1 MTENKIQDIANEITA
16 YKPNTILSLVKAALE
31 DLNAPFPEETKFY
44 LKKLF
49 DNIGVAYGTGV
60 NINVVTEQDDNY
72 ILTFAG
78 QPFSYIEIN
87 NTVYRFPESGS
98 LTVTVKQDAEN
109 PFPYAKI
116 LWVPMNKNL
125 PKGYE
130 KPEESKYL
138 ENCSKNFAYPVVDDS
153 EHRNKNYVNFGYIF
167 YDNPSKLLFSD
178 NVSIYPDQDDPRILK
193 VSGLLPNKKYEING
207 VKFTADSGGIG
218 TIEDGVRLAETFS
231 EIKEIID
238 IQSNYKGKFKDV
250 LHSVKNVPAPNDG
263 ETIHT
268 IPSVFGQSF
277 FINSMLFSS
286 SNSNYS
292 HHIVNRYYEPLEI
305 EYLGETFTIPVGQK
319 SMEFDDKIRGSM
331 LSKIKPGTTEVKVKI
346 KNNFK
351 YPWIKEQRHDR
362 SNTILSKDCIQQ
374 LFNNDDIFYQWYTF
388 DELKE
393 FGFDGNKVNLQ
404 KNDYGYNTEINQYVY
419 VIDNIFETLEET
431 DESGA
436 IDLINSQNLPKNFN
450 ALRIV
455 PFMKSNNQNT
465 SAYNYSIVSG
475 IDQIKSVNSIKVYKQ
490 NGSYHL
496 IINYNTKSQDNLTF
510 KIGEYSDFIDDFT
523 IEAAIGFLIKGVF
536 FDSL

>member
-1 MTENKIQDIANEITA
+1 MPDNKIQDIANEITA
-16 YKPNTILSLVKAALE
+16 YKPNTTLSLVKAVLE

-49 DNIGVAYGTGV
+49 GNIGVAYGTGV

-72 ILTFAG
+72 ILTFSG

-125 PKGYE
+125 PEGYE

-138 ENCSKNFAYPVVDDS
+138 ENCSKDFTYPVADDS
-153 EHRNKNYVNFGYIF
+153 EHRNKNYVKFGYIF
-167 YDNPSKLLFSD
+167 YENPSELLFSD
-178 NVSIYPDQDDPRILK
+178 NVSIYPDQNDPRILK

-207 VKFTADSGGIG
+207 VKFTADSGGIA
-218 TIEDGVRLAETFS
+218 TIEDGVRLAETFDELKNS
-231 EIKEIID
+231 ID
-238 IQSNYKGKFKDV
+238 IVSNYKGKFKDV
-250 LHSVKNVPAPNDG
+250 LHSTRNVPAPDDSA
-263 ETIHT
+263 TVYT
-268 IPSVFGQSF
+268 VPSVFGRYF
-277 FINSMLFSS
+277 FINQSLFSS
-286 SNSNYS
+286 SNSDYP
-292 HHIVNRYYEPLEI
+292 HHIINRYYEPLEV

-331 LSKIKPGTTEVKVKI
+331 LSKIKLGTTEVKVKI

-362 SNTILSKDCIQQ
+362 SNAILSKDCIQQ

-404 KNDYGYNTEINQYVY
+404 KNDYGYNTEINKYVY
-419 VIDNIFETLEET
+419 VIDNVFKTLEET

-436 IDLINSQNLPKNFN
+436 VDLINSQNLPKNISG
-450 ALRIV
+450 LQII
-455 PFMKSNNQNT
+455 PFAQNKQYT
-465 SAYNYSIVSG
+465 TTYNYNITSG
-475 IDQIKSVNSIKVYKQ
+475 VDNIKSVNSIKAYKK

-496 IINYNTKSQDNLTF
+496 IINYNTKSQDNLIF
-510 KIGEYSDFIDDFT
+510 KIGEHSDFIDDFT
-523 IEAAIGFLIKGVF
+523 IEAASGFVIKGVF

>member
-1 MTENKIQDIANEITA
+1 MSDNKVQEIADEITA
-16 YKPNTILSLVKAALE
+16 YKPHTVLSLVKTTLKE
-31 DLNAPFPEETKFY
+31 LNAPFPEETKFY

-49 DNIGVAYGTGV
+49 NNIGVAYGTGV
-60 NINVVTEQDDNY
+60 NINVVTKQDDNY
-72 ILTFAG
+72 ILTFSG

-87 NTVYRFPESGS
+87 DTVYRFPESGS
-98 LTVTVKQDAEN
+98 LTATVKQDAEN

-125 PKGYE
+125 PEGYE

-138 ENCSKNFAYPVVDDS
+138 ENCSKNFAYPVSDDS
-153 EHRNKNYVNFGYIF
+153 EHRNKNYVKFGYIF
-167 YDNPSKLLFSD
+167 YDNPSELLFSD

-207 VKFTADSGGIG
+207 VKFTADSGGIA

-231 EIKEIID
+231 EIKETID

-277 FINSMLFSS
+277 FINSQLFSS
-286 SNSNYS
+286 QNSYYS

-351 YPWIKEQRHDR
+351 YPWVKEQRHDR
-362 SNTILSKDCIQQ
+362 SNTILNKNCIQQ
-374 LFNNDDIFYQWYTF
+374 LFNNDDIFYKWYTF

-393 FGFDGNKVNLQ
+393 FVFDGNKVNLQ

-436 IDLINSQNLPKNFN
+436 VDLINSQNLPKNFN
-450 ALRIV
+450 TLRIV

-465 SAYNYSIVSG
+465 SEYNYNIVNG

-496 IINYNTKSQDNLTF
+496 IINYNTATQNNLIFKLGEHGDFINASVIENAVGFVIKSQTF
-510 KIGEYSDFIDDFT
+510 D
-523 IEAAIGFLIKGVF
+523 L
-536 FDSL
+536 L

>member
-1 MTENKIQDIANEITA
+1 MPDNKIQDIANEITA
-16 YKPNTILSLVKAALE
+16 YKPNTTLSLVKAVLE

-49 DNIGVAYGTGV
+49 RNIGVAYGTGV

-72 ILTFAG
+72 ILTFSG

-87 NTVYRFPESGS
+87 DTIYKFPESGS

-125 PKGYE
+125 PEGYE

-138 ENCSKNFAYPVVDDS
+138 ENCSKDFTYPMADDS
-153 EHRNKNYVNFGYIF
+153 EHRNKNYVKFGYIF
-167 YDNPSKLLFSD
+167 YKNPSELLFSD
-178 NVSIYPDQDDPRILK
+178 NVSIYPDQNDPRILK

-207 VKFTADSGGIG
+207 VKFTADSDGIA
-218 TIEDGVRLAETFS
+218 TIEDGVRLAETFDELKNS
-231 EIKEIID
+231 ID
-238 IQSNYKGKFKDV
+238 IVSSYKDKFKDV
-250 LHSVKNVPAPNDG
+250 LHSTRNVPAPNDSA
-263 ETIHT
+263 TVYT
-268 IPSVFGQSF
+268 VPSVFGRYF
-277 FINSMLFSS
+277 FINQLLFSS
-286 SNSNYS
+286 FNSNYP
-292 HHIVNRYYEPLEI
+292 HHIVNRYYEPLEV

-362 SNTILSKDCIQQ
+362 SNIILSKDCIQQ
-374 LFNNDDIFYQWYTF
+374 LFNNDDVFYQRYTF

-404 KNDYGYNTEINQYVY
+404 KNDYGYNTEINKYVY
-419 VIDNIFETLEET
+419 VIDNVFKTLEET

-436 IDLINSQNLPKNFN
+436 VDLINSQNLPKNISE
-450 ALRIV
+450 LQII
-455 PFMKSNNQNT
+455 PFAQNKQYT
-465 SAYNYSIVSG
+465 TTYNYNIVSG
-475 IDQIKSVNSIKVYKQ
+475 IDKIKSVNFIKTYKK

-496 IINYNTKSQDNLTF
+496 IINYNTASQNNLTF
-510 KIGEYSDFIDDFT
+510 KIGEHSDFINNFT
-523 IEAAIGFLIKGVF
+523 IEAAIGFVIKGAF

>member
-1 MTENKIQDIANEITA
+1 MPDNKIQDIANEITA
-16 YKPNTILSLVKAALE
+16 YKPYTIFSLVKTVLE
-31 DLNAPFPEETKFY
+31 ELDAPFPEETKFY
-44 LKKLF
+44 IKKLF
-49 DNIGVAYGTGV
+49 GNIGAAYGTGV
-60 NINVVTEQDDNY
+60 NINVITEQDDNY

-87 NTVYRFPESGS
+87 DTVYRFPESGT
-98 LTVTVKQDAEN
+98 LTVTVKQDKEN

-125 PKGYE
+125 PEGYE

-138 ENCSKNFAYPVVDDS
+138 ENCSKDFTYPVADDS
-153 EHRNKNYVNFGYIF
+153 EHRNKNYVKFGYIF
-167 YDNPSKLLFSD
+167 YENPSELLFSD
-178 NVSIYPDQDDPRILK
+178 NVSIYPDQNDPRILK

-207 VKFTADSGGIG
+207 VKFTADSGGIA
-218 TIEDGVRLAETFS
+218 TIEDGVRLAETFDELKNS
-231 EIKEIID
+231 ID
-238 IQSNYKGKFKDV
+238 IVSNYKGKFKDV
-250 LHSVKNVPAPNDG
+250 LHSTRNVPAPDDSA
-263 ETIHT
+263 TVHT
-268 IPSVFGQSF
+268 VPSVFGRYF
-277 FINSMLFSS
+277 FINQSLFSS
-286 SNSNYS
+286 FNSDYS

-351 YPWIKEQRHDR
+351 YPWVKEQRHDR

-374 LFNNDDIFYQWYTF
+374 LFNNDDVFYQWYTF

-404 KNDYGYNTEINQYVY
+404 KNDYGYNTEINKYVY
-419 VIDNIFETLEET
+419 VIDNVFKTLEET

-436 IDLINSQNLPKNFN
+436 VDLINSQNLPKNIN
-450 ALRIV
+450 GLQII
-455 PFMKSNNQNT
+455 PFAQNKQYT
-465 SAYNYSIVSG
+465 TTYNYNITSG
-475 IDQIKSVNSIKVYKQ
+475 IDKIKSVNSIKVYKK

-496 IINYNTKSQDNLTF
+496 IINYNTGSQDNLIF
-510 KIGEYSDFIDDFT
+510 KIGEHSDFIDDFT
-523 IEAAIGFLIKGVF
+523 IEAATGFVIKGTF

>member
-1 MTENKIQDIANEITA
+1 MSDNKIQNIADEITA
-16 YKPNTILSLVKAALE
+16 YKPHTTLSLVKAALE
-31 DLNAPFPEETKFY
+31 DLHAPFPEETKYY
-44 LKKLF
+44 LKRLF
-49 DNIGVAYGTGV
+49 TNIGVVYGTDV
-60 NINVVTEQDDNY
+60 SINLVTEQDDNY
-72 ILTFAG
+72 ILTFSG

-87 NTVYRFPESGS
+87 DTVYRFPESGV
-98 LTVTVKQDAEN
+98 LTVTVSKDTKN

-125 PKGYE
+125 PDGYE

-138 ENCSKNFAYPVVDDS
+138 ENCSNNFTYPGADDD
-153 EHRNKNYVNFGYIF
+153 EHRNKNYVTFGYIF
-167 YDNPSKLLFSD
+167 SKDPSGLLFTN
-178 NVSIYPDQDDPRILK
+178 NVSIYPDQEDPRTLK

-207 VKFTADSGGIG
+207 VKFTADSGGIA
-218 TIEDGVRLAETFS
+218 TIENGVQLAETFD
-231 EIKEIID
+231 EIKETID
-238 IQSNYKGKFKDV
+238 VVSEYKGKFKDV
-250 LHSVKNVPAPNDG
+250 LHSTKNIPVPNDSA
-263 ETIHT
+263 TVNT
-268 IPSVFGQSF
+268 IPSVFGQYF
-277 FINSMLFSS
+277 FINQELFSNQ
-286 SNSNYS
+286 NSDYL

-351 YPWIKEQRHDR
+351 YPWLKELRHNQQ
-362 SNTILSKDCIQQ
+362 NTILDKNCIQR
-374 LFNNDDIFYQWYTF
+374 LFNNDSIFYQWYTF

-404 KNDYGYNTEINQYVY
+404 KNDYGYNTEINKYVY
-419 VIDNIFETLEET
+419 VIDNVFKTLEES

-436 IDLINSQNLPKNFN
+436 VDLINSQNLPKNIN
-450 ALRIV
+450 GLQII
-455 PFMKSNNQNT
+455 PFAQNKQYT
-465 SAYNYSIVSG
+465 TTYNYNIISD
-475 IDQIKSVNSIKVYKQ
+475 IDKIKSVNSIKAYKK

-510 KIGEYSDFIDDFT
+510 KIGEHSDFIDDFT
-523 IEAAIGFLIKGVF
+523 IEAAIGFVIKGTF

>member
-1 MTENKIQDIANEITA
+1 MPDNKIQDIANEITA
-16 YKPNTILSLVKAALE
+16 YKPNTTLSLVKAVLD

-49 DNIGVAYGTGV
+49 GNIAVAYGTGV

-72 ILTFAG
+72 ILTFSG

-87 NTVYRFPESGS
+87 DTVYKFPESGS

-125 PKGYE
+125 PEGYE

-138 ENCSKNFAYPVVDDS
+138 ENCSKDFTYPMPDDS
-153 EHRNKNYVNFGYIF
+153 EHRNKNYVKIGYIF
-167 YDNPSKLLFSD
+167 YENPSELLFSD
-178 NVSIYPDQDDPRILK
+178 NVSIYPNQNDPRILK

-207 VKFTADSGGIG
+207 VKFTADSGGIA
-218 TIEDGVRLAETFS
+218 TIEDGVRLAETFD
-231 EIKEIID
+231 ELKNNID
-238 IQSNYKGKFKDV
+238 IISSYKGKFKDV
-250 LHSVKNVPAPNDG
+250 LHSTRNVPTPDDG
-263 ETIHT
+263 ATVYT
-268 IPSVFGQSF
+268 VPSVFGRYF
-277 FINSMLFSS
+277 FINQSLFSS
-286 SNSNYS
+286 SNSDYL
-292 HHIVNRYYEPLEI
+292 HHIVNRYYEPLEV

-374 LFNNDDIFYQWYTF
+374 LFNNDDVFYQWYTF

-404 KNDYGYNTEINQYVY
+404 KNDYGYNTEINKYVY
-419 VIDNIFETLEET
+419 VIDNVFKTLEET

-436 IDLINSQNLPKNFN
+436 VDLINSQNLPKNISK
-450 ALRIV
+450 LQII
-455 PFMKSNNQNT
+455 PFAQNKQYT
-465 SAYNYSIVSG
+465 TNYNYNITNG
-475 IDQIKSVNSIKVYKQ
+475 IDNIKSMNSIKAYKK

-510 KIGEYSDFIDDFT
+510 KIGEHSDFIDDFT
-523 IEAAIGFLIKGVF
+523 IDAAIGFVIKGVF
-536 FDSL
+536 YDSL

>member
-1 MTENKIQDIANEITA
+1 MSDNKIQDIANEITA
-16 YKPNTILSLVKAALE
+16 YKPNTTLSLVKAVLE
-31 DLNAPFPEETKFY
+31 DLNVPFPEETKFY

-49 DNIGVAYGTGV
+49 GNIGVAYGTGV

-72 ILTFAG
+72 ILTFRG

-87 NTVYRFPESGS
+87 DTVYRFPESGS

-125 PKGYE
+125 PEGYE

-138 ENCSKNFAYPVVDDS
+138 ENCFKDFTYPMADDS
-153 EHRNKNYVNFGYIF
+153 EHRNKNYVKIGYIF
-167 YDNPSKLLFSD
+167 YENPSELLFSY
-178 NVSIYPDQDDPRILK
+178 NVSIYPDQNDPRILK

-207 VKFTADSGGIG
+207 VKFTADSGGIA
-218 TIEDGVRLAETFS
+218 TIEDGVRLAETFDELKNS
-231 EIKEIID
+231 ID
-238 IQSNYKGKFKDV
+238 IVSNYKGKFKDV
-250 LHSVKNVPAPNDG
+250 LHSIRNVPTHNDG
-263 ETIHT
+263 ATVYT
-268 IPSVFGQSF
+268 VPSVFGRYF
-277 FINSMLFSS
+277 FINQLLFSS
-286 SNSNYS
+286 SNSNYL
-292 HHIVNRYYEPLEI
+292 HHIVNRYYEPLEV

-351 YPWIKEQRHDR
+351 YPWVKEQRHDR

-374 LFNNDDIFYQWYTF
+374 LFNNDDIFYQRYTF

-404 KNDYGYNTEINQYVY
+404 KNDYGYNTEINKYVY
-419 VIDNIFETLEET
+419 VIDNVFKTLEET

-436 IDLINSQNLPKNFN
+436 VDLINSQNLPKNISG
-450 ALRIV
+450 LQII
-455 PFMKSNNQNT
+455 PFAQNKQYT
-465 SAYNYSIVSG
+465 TAYNYDITSSI
-475 IDQIKSVNSIKVYKQ
+475 DKIKSVNSIKIYKK

-496 IINYNTKSQDNLTF
+496 IINYNTESQDNLIF
-510 KIGEYSDFIDDFT
+510 KIGEHSDFIDDFT
-523 IEAAIGFLIKGVF
+523 IEATTGFVIKGTF

>member
-1 MTENKIQDIANEITA
+1 MPDNKIQDIANEITA
-16 YKPNTILSLVKAALE
+16 YKPNTTLSLVKAVLE

-49 DNIGVAYGTGV
+49 RNIGVAYGTGV

-72 ILTFAG
+72 ILTFSG

-87 NTVYRFPESGS
+87 DTIYKFPESGS

-125 PKGYE
+125 PEGYE

-138 ENCSKNFAYPVVDDS
+138 ENCSKDFTYPMADDS
-153 EHRNKNYVNFGYIF
+153 EHRNKNYVKFGYIF
-167 YDNPSKLLFSD
+167 YENLSELLFSD
-178 NVSIYPDQDDPRILK
+178 NVSIYPDQNDPRILK

-207 VKFTADSGGIG
+207 VKFTADSGGIA
-218 TIEDGVRLAETFS
+218 TIEDGVRLAETFDELKNS
-231 EIKEIID
+231 ID
-238 IQSNYKGKFKDV
+238 IVFSYKGKFKDV
-250 LHSVKNVPAPNDG
+250 LHSTRNVPAPNDSA
-263 ETIHT
+263 TVYT
-268 IPSVFGQSF
+268 VPSVFGRYF
-277 FINSMLFSS
+277 FINQLLFSS
-286 SNSNYS
+286 FNSDYP
-292 HHIVNRYYEPLEI
+292 HHIVNRYYEPLEV

-374 LFNNDDIFYQWYTF
+374 LFNNDDVFYQRYTF

-404 KNDYGYNTEINQYVY
+404 KNDYGYNTEINKYVY
-419 VIDNIFETLEET
+419 VIDNVFKTLEET

-436 IDLINSQNLPKNFN
+436 VDLINSQNLPKNISG
-450 ALRIV
+450 LQII
-455 PFMKSNNQNT
+455 PFAQNKQYT
-465 SAYNYSIVSG
+465 TTYNYNIVSG
-475 IDQIKSVNSIKVYKQ
+475 IDKIKSVNYIKAYKK

-496 IINYNTKSQDNLTF
+496 IINYNTALQDNSTF
-510 KIGEYSDFIDDFT
+510 KIGEHSDFINDFT
-523 IEAAIGFLIKGVF
+523 IEAAIGFVIKGVF

>member
-1 MTENKIQDIANEITA
+1 MPDNKIQDIANEITA
-16 YKPNTILSLVKAALE
+16 YKPNTTLSLVKAVLE

-49 DNIGVAYGTGV
+49 GNIGVAYGTGV
-60 NINVVTEQDDNY
+60 NINVVTKQDDNY
-72 ILTFAG
+72 ILTFSG

-87 NTVYRFPESGS
+87 DTVYRFPESGS

-109 PFPYAKI
+109 PFPYTKI

-125 PKGYE
+125 PEGYE

-138 ENCSKNFAYPVVDDS
+138 ENCSKNFPYPSSDDS
-153 EHRNKNYVNFGYIF
+153 EHRNKNYVKFGYIF
-167 YDNPSKLLFSD
+167 YEEPSELLFSN
-178 NVSIYPDQDDPRILK
+178 NVSIYSDQNDPRILK
-193 VSGLLPNKKYEING
+193 VSGLLPNKKYEINS
-207 VKFTADSGGIG
+207 VKFTADSGGIA
-218 TIEDGVRLAETFS
+218 TIEDGVRLAETFD
-231 EIKEIID
+231 EIKETID
-238 IQSNYKGKFKDV
+238 VVSSYKGKFKDV
-250 LHSVKNVPAPNDG
+250 LHSTRNIPVPDDG
-263 ETIHT
+263 ETIYT
-268 IPSVFGQSF
+268 VPSVFGKGF
-277 FINSMLFSS
+277 FINQSLFSS

-292 HHIVNRYYEPLEI
+292 HHIVNRYYEPLEV

-331 LSKIKPGTTEVKVKI
+331 LSKIKPGTTEVKLEI

-351 YPWIKEQRHDR
+351 YPWRKEQRHDR

-374 LFNNDDIFYQWYTF
+374 IFNNDDIFYQWYTF

-404 KNDYGYNTEINQYVY
+404 KNDYGYNTEINKYVY
-419 VIDNIFETLEET
+419 VIDNVFKTLEET

-436 IDLINSQNLPKNFN
+436 VDLINSQNLPKNISG
-450 ALRIV
+450 LQII
-455 PFMKSNNQNT
+455 PFAQNKQYT
-465 SAYNYSIVSG
+465 TTYNYNITSG
-475 IDQIKSVNSIKVYKQ
+475 VDKIKSVNSIKVYKK

-496 IINYNTKSQDNLTF
+496 IINYNTELQDNLIF
-510 KIGEYSDFIDDFT
+510 KIGEHSDFIDDFT
-523 IEAAIGFLIKGVF
+523 IEAAIGFVIKGTF

>member
-1 MTENKIQDIANEITA
+1 MPDNKIQDIANEITA
-16 YKPNTILSLVKAALE
+16 YKPNTTFSLVKAVLE

-49 DNIGVAYGTGV
+49 GNIGVAYGTGV

-72 ILTFAG
+72 ILTFSG

-87 NTVYRFPESGS
+87 DTVYRFPESGS
-98 LTVTVKQDAEN
+98 LTVTIKQDAEN

-125 PKGYE
+125 PEGYE

-138 ENCSKNFAYPVVDDS
+138 ENCSKDFTYPMADDN
-153 EHRNKNYVNFGYIF
+153 EHRNKNYVKFGYIF
-167 YDNPSKLLFSD
+167 YENPSELLFSD
-178 NVSIYPDQDDPRILK
+178 NVSIYPDQNDPRILK

-207 VKFTADSGGIG
+207 VKFTADSGGIA
-218 TIEDGVRLAETFS
+218 TIEDGVRLAETFD
-231 EIKEIID
+231 ELKNNID
-238 IQSNYKGKFKDV
+238 IISSYKGKFKDV
-250 LHSVKNVPAPNDG
+250 LHSTKNVPTPDDG
-263 ETIHT
+263 ATVHT
-268 IPSVFGQSF
+268 VPSVFGRYF
-277 FINSMLFSS
+277 FINQSLFSS
-286 SNSNYS
+286 SNFDYL
-292 HHIVNRYYEPLEI
+292 HHIVNRYYEPLEV

-351 YPWIKEQRHDR
+351 YPWVKEQRHDR

-374 LFNNDDIFYQWYTF
+374 LFNNDDVFYQWYTF

-404 KNDYGYNTEINQYVY
+404 KNDYGYNTEINKYVY
-419 VIDNIFETLEET
+419 VIDNVFKTLEET

-436 IDLINSQNLPKNFN
+436 VDLINSQNLPKNISG
-450 ALRIV
+450 LQII
-455 PFMKSNNQNT
+455 PFAQNKQYT
-465 SAYNYSIVSG
+465 TTYNYNITSG
-475 IDQIKSVNSIKVYKQ
+475 IDNIKSVNSIKAYKK

-496 IINYNTKSQDNLTF
+496 IINYNTKSQDNLIF

-523 IEAAIGFLIKGVF
+523 IEAAIGFVIKGVF

>member
-1 MTENKIQDIANEITA
+1 MPDNKVQEIADEITA
-16 YKPNTILSLVKAALE
+16 YKPHTVLSLVKTTLKE
-31 DLNAPFPEETKFY
+31 LNAPFPEETKFY

-49 DNIGVAYGTGV
+49 GNIGVAYGTGV

-72 ILTFAG
+72 ILTFIG

-87 NTVYRFPESGS
+87 DTVYRFPESGS

-125 PKGYE
+125 PEGYE

-138 ENCSKNFAYPVVDDS
+138 ENCSKNFAYPVSDDS
-153 EHRNKNYVNFGYIF
+153 EHRNKNYVKFGYIF
-167 YDNPSKLLFSD
+167 YDNPSELLFSD

-231 EIKEIID
+231 EIKETID
-238 IQSNYKGKFKDV
+238 IQSSYKGKFKDV
-250 LHSVKNVPAPNDG
+250 IHSVKNVPAPNDG
-263 ETIHT
+263 ATVYT
-268 IPSVFGQSF
+268 VPSVFGQSF

-286 SNSNYS
+286 SNSDYS
-292 HHIVNRYYEPLEI
+292 HHIVNRYYEPLEV

-331 LSKIKPGTTEVKVKI
+331 LSKIKPGQTEVKVKI

-351 YPWIKEQRHDR
+351 YPWKKEQRHDR
-362 SNTILSKDCIQQ
+362 SNTILDKSCIQQ
-374 LFNNDDIFYQWYTF
+374 LFNNDNIFYQWYTF

-393 FGFDGNKVNLQ
+393 FVFDGNKVNLQ

-465 SAYNYSIVSG
+465 SAYNYNIVSG

-496 IINYNTKSQDNLTF
+496 IINYNTATQNNLIFKLGEYGDFINASVIENAVGFVIKSQT
-510 KIGEYSDFIDDFT
+510 
-523 IEAAIGFLIKGVF
+523 

>member
-1 MTENKIQDIANEITA
+1 MPDNKIQDIANEITA
-16 YKPNTILSLVKAALE
+16 YKPNTTLSLVKAVLE

-49 DNIGVAYGTGV
+49 GNIGVAYGTGV

-72 ILTFAG
+72 ILTFSG

-87 NTVYRFPESGS
+87 DTTYRFPESGN

-125 PKGYE
+125 PEGYE

-138 ENCSKNFAYPVVDDS
+138 ENCSKDFTYPVVDDS
-153 EHRNKNYVNFGYIF
+153 EHRNKNYVKFGYIF
-167 YDNPSKLLFSD
+167 YENPSELLFSD
-178 NVSIYPDQDDPRILK
+178 NVSIYPDQNDPRILK

-207 VKFTADSGGIG
+207 VKFTADSGGIA
-218 TIEDGVRLAETFS
+218 TIEDGVRLAETFDELKNS
-231 EIKEIID
+231 ID
-238 IQSNYKGKFKDV
+238 IVSNYKGKFKDV
-250 LHSVKNVPAPNDG
+250 LHSTRNVPAPDDSA
-263 ETIHT
+263 TVYT
-268 IPSVFGQSF
+268 VPSVFGRYF
-277 FINSMLFSS
+277 FINQSLFSS
-286 SNSNYS
+286 SNSDYP
-292 HHIVNRYYEPLEI
+292 HHIINRYYEPLEV

-404 KNDYGYNTEINQYVY
+404 KNDYGYNTEINKYVY
-419 VIDNIFETLEET
+419 VIDNVFKTLEET

-436 IDLINSQNLPKNFN
+436 VDLINSQNLPKNISG
-450 ALRIV
+450 LQII
-455 PFMKSNNQNT
+455 PFAQNKQYT
-465 SAYNYSIVSG
+465 TTYNYNIVRG
-475 IDQIKSVNSIKVYKQ
+475 IDSIKSVNSIKAYKK

-496 IINYNTKSQDNLTF
+496 IINYNTASQDNLTF
-510 KIGEYSDFIDDFT
+510 KIGEHSDFIDDFT
-523 IEAAIGFLIKGVF
+523 IEAAIGFVIKGTF

>member
-1 MTENKIQDIANEITA
+1 MPDNKIQDIANEITA
-16 YKPNTILSLVKAALE
+16 YKPNTTLSLVKAVLE

-49 DNIGVAYGTGV
+49 GNIGVAYGTGV

-72 ILTFAG
+72 ILTFSG

-87 NTVYRFPESGS
+87 DTVYRFPESGS

-125 PKGYE
+125 PEGYE

-138 ENCSKNFAYPVVDDS
+138 ENCSKNFTYPMADDS
-153 EHRNKNYVNFGYIF
+153 EHRNKNYVKIGYIF
-167 YDNPSKLLFSD
+167 YENPSELLFSD
-178 NVSIYPDQDDPRILK
+178 NVSIYPDQNDPRILK

-207 VKFTADSGGIG
+207 VKFTADSGGIA
-218 TIEDGVRLAETFS
+218 TIEDGVRLAETFDELKNS
-231 EIKEIID
+231 ID
-238 IQSNYKGKFKDV
+238 IISSYKGKFKDV
-250 LHSVKNVPAPNDG
+250 LHSTRNVPTPNDG
-263 ETIHT
+263 ATVYT
-268 IPSVFGQSF
+268 VPSVFGRYF
-277 FINSMLFSS
+277 FINQSLFSS
-286 SNSNYS
+286 SNSNYL
-292 HHIVNRYYEPLEI
+292 HHIVNRYYEPLEV

-362 SNTILSKDCIQQ
+362 SNIILSKDCIQQ
-374 LFNNDDIFYQWYTF
+374 LFNNDDVFYQWYTF

-404 KNDYGYNTEINQYVY
+404 KNDYGYNTEINKYVY
-419 VIDNIFETLEET
+419 VIDNVFKTLEET

-436 IDLINSQNLPKNFN
+436 VDLINSQNLPKNIN
-450 ALRIV
+450 GLQII
-455 PFMKSNNQNT
+455 PFTQNKQYT
-465 SAYNYSIVSG
+465 TTYNYNITSSINK
-475 IDQIKSVNSIKVYKQ
+475 IKSVNSIKAYKK

-496 IINYNTKSQDNLTF
+496 IINYNTESQDNLIF
-510 KIGEYSDFIDDFT
+510 KIGEHSDFIDDFT
-523 IEAAIGFLIKGVF
+523 IEAATGFVIKGTF

>member
-1 MTENKIQDIANEITA
+1 MPDNKVQEIADEITA
-16 YKPNTILSLVKAALE
+16 YKPNTTFSLVKAVLE

-49 DNIGVAYGTGV
+49 GNIGVAYGTGV
-60 NINVVTEQDDNY
+60 NINVVTKQGDNY
-72 ILTFAG
+72 ILIFSG

-87 NTVYRFPESGS
+87 DTVYRFPESGS

-125 PKGYE
+125 PEGYE

-138 ENCSKNFAYPVVDDS
+138 ENCSKNFAYPVSDDS
-153 EHRNKNYVNFGYIF
+153 EHRNKNYVKFGYIF
-167 YDNPSKLLFSD
+167 YDNLSELLFSD
-178 NVSIYPDQDDPRILK
+178 NVSIYPDQDDPKILK

-231 EIKEIID
+231 EIKETID

-250 LHSVKNVPAPNDG
+250 LHSVKNVPAPDDG

-286 SNSNYS
+286 SNSDYS
-292 HHIVNRYYEPLEI
+292 HHIINRYYEPLEV

-331 LSKIKPGTTEVKVKI
+331 LSKIKPGQTEVKVKI

-351 YPWIKEQRHDR
+351 YPWKKEQRHDR
-362 SNTILSKDCIQQ
+362 SNTILDKSCIQQ

-393 FGFDGNKVNLQ
+393 FVFDGNKVNLQ
-404 KNDYGYNTEINQYVY
+404 KNDYGYNTEINKYVY

-465 SAYNYSIVSG
+465 SAYNYNINSS
-475 IDQIKSVNSIKVYKQ
+475 IDQIKSVNSIKAYKQ

-496 IINYNTKSQDNLTF
+496 IINYNTATQNNLIF
-510 KIGEYSDFIDDFT
+510 KLGEYGDFINASV
-523 IEAAIGFLIKGVF
+523 IENAIGFVIKSQV

>member
-1 MTENKIQDIANEITA
+1 MPDNKIQDIANEITA
-16 YKPNTILSLVKAALE
+16 YKPNTTLSLVKAVLE

-49 DNIGVAYGTGV
+49 GNIGVAYGTGV

-87 NTVYRFPESGS
+87 DTVYKFPESGS

-125 PKGYE
+125 PEGYE

-138 ENCSKNFAYPVVDDS
+138 ENCSKDFTYPVSDDS
-153 EHRNKNYVNFGYIF
+153 EHRNKNYVKFGYIF
-167 YDNPSKLLFSD
+167 YENPSELLFSD
-178 NVSIYPDQDDPRILK
+178 NVSIYPDQNDPRILK

-207 VKFTADSGGIG
+207 VKFTADSGGIA
-218 TIEDGVRLAETFS
+218 TIEDGVRLAETFDELKNS
-231 EIKEIID
+231 ID
-238 IQSNYKGKFKDV
+238 IISSYKGKFKDV
-250 LHSVKNVPAPNDG
+250 LHSIKNVPTPDDG
-263 ETIHT
+263 ATVYT
-268 IPSVFGQSF
+268 VPSVFGRYF
-277 FINSMLFSS
+277 FINQSLFSS
-286 SNSNYS
+286 SNSDYL
-292 HHIVNRYYEPLEI
+292 HHIVNRYYEPLEV

-351 YPWIKEQRHDR
+351 YPWIKEQRHDL

-374 LFNNDDIFYQWYTF
+374 LFNNNDVFYQWYTF

-404 KNDYGYNTEINQYVY
+404 KNDYGYNTEINKYVY
-419 VIDNIFETLEET
+419 VIDNVFKTLEET

-436 IDLINSQNLPKNFN
+436 VDLINSQNLPKNISG
-450 ALRIV
+450 LQII
-455 PFMKSNNQNT
+455 PFAQNKQYT
-465 SAYNYSIVSG
+465 TTYNYNITSG
-475 IDQIKSVNSIKVYKQ
+475 IDQIKSVNSIKAYKK

-496 IINYNTKSQDNLTF
+496 IINYNTESQDNLTF

-523 IEAAIGFLIKGVF
+523 IEAAIGFMIKSVF
-536 FDSL
+536 YDSL

>member
-1 MTENKIQDIANEITA
+1 MPDNKIQDIANEITA
-16 YKPNTILSLVKAALE
+16 YKPNTAVSLIKAALE

-49 DNIGVAYGTGV
+49 GNIGVAYGIGV

-72 ILTFAG
+72 ILTFSG

-87 NTVYRFPESGS
+87 DTVYRFPESGN

-125 PKGYE
+125 PEGYE

-138 ENCSKNFAYPVVDDS
+138 ENCSKDFTYPVADDS
-153 EHRNKNYVNFGYIF
+153 EHRNKNYVKFGYIF
-167 YDNPSKLLFSD
+167 YENPSEILFSY
-178 NVSIYPDQDDPRILK
+178 NVSIYPDQNDPRILK
-193 VSGLLPNKKYEING
+193 VSGLFPNKKYEING
-207 VKFTADSGGIG
+207 VKFTADSGGIA
-218 TIEDGVRLAETFS
+218 TIEDGVRLAETFN
-231 EIKEIID
+231 ELKNNID
-238 IQSNYKGKFKDV
+238 IVSNYKGKFKDV
-250 LHSVKNVPAPNDG
+250 LHSTRNVPAPDDSA
-263 ETIHT
+263 TVYT
-268 IPSVFGQSF
+268 VPSVFGRYF
-277 FINSMLFSS
+277 FINQSLFSS
-286 SNSNYS
+286 SNSYYL
-292 HHIVNRYYEPLEI
+292 HHIINRYYEPLEV

-404 KNDYGYNTEINQYVY
+404 KNDYGYNTEINKYVY
-419 VIDNIFETLEET
+419 VIDNVFKTLEET

-436 IDLINSQNLPKNFN
+436 VDLINSQNLPKNIN
-450 ALRIV
+450 GLQII
-455 PFMKSNNQNT
+455 PFAQNKQYT
-465 SAYNYSIVSG
+465 TTYDYNIVSG
-475 IDQIKSVNSIKVYKQ
+475 IDKIKSVNSIKAYKK

-496 IINYNTKSQDNLTF
+496 IINYNTESQDNLIF
-510 KIGEYSDFIDDFT
+510 KIGKHSDFIDDST
-523 IEAAIGFLIKGVF
+523 IEAAIGFVIKGTF

>member
-1 MTENKIQDIANEITA
+1 MSDNKIQNIADEITA
-16 YKPNTILSLVKAALE
+16 YKPHTTLSLVKAVLE
-31 DLNAPFPEETKFY
+31 DLHAPFPEETKYY

-49 DNIGVAYGTGV
+49 TNIGVVYGTGV
-60 NINVVTEQDDNY
+60 SINLVTEQDDNY
-72 ILTFAG
+72 ILTFNG

-87 NTVYRFPESGS
+87 DTVYRFPESGV
-98 LTVTVKQDAEN
+98 LTVTVSKDTKN

-125 PKGYE
+125 PDGYE

-138 ENCSKNFAYPVVDDS
+138 ENCSNNFTYPGADDD
-153 EHRNKNYVNFGYIF
+153 EHRNKNYVTFGYIF
-167 YDNPSKLLFSD
+167 SEDPSGLLFTND
-178 NVSIYPDQDDPRILK
+178 VSIYPDREDPRILK

-207 VKFTADSGGIG
+207 VKFTADSGGIA
-218 TIEDGVRLAETFS
+218 TIEDGVRLAETFDELKNS
-231 EIKEIID
+231 ID
-238 IQSNYKGKFKDV
+238 IVSNYKGKFKDV
-250 LHSVKNVPAPNDG
+250 FHSTRNVPAPNDSA
-263 ETIHT
+263 TVYT
-268 IPSVFGQSF
+268 VPSVFGRYF
-277 FINSMLFSS
+277 FINQSLFSS
-286 SNSNYS
+286 FNSDYP
-292 HHIVNRYYEPLEI
+292 HHIVNRYYEPLEV

-374 LFNNDDIFYQWYTF
+374 LFNNDDVFYQWYTF

-404 KNDYGYNTEINQYVY
+404 KNDYGYNTEINKYVY
-419 VIDNIFETLEET
+419 VIDNVFKTLEES

-436 IDLINSQNLPKNFN
+436 VDLINSQNLPKNIN
-450 ALRIV
+450 GLQII
-455 PFMKSNNQNT
+455 PFAQNKQYT
-465 SAYNYSIVSG
+465 TTYNYNITSG
-475 IDQIKSVNSIKVYKQ
+475 IDNIKSVNSIKAYKK

-510 KIGEYSDFIDDFT
+510 KIGEHSDFIDDFT
-523 IEAAIGFLIKGVF
+523 IEAAIGFVIKGIF
-536 FDSL
+536 YDSL